1 LVKLCFTRVVSICG
15 RFQLFQ
21 FVLLSLVF
29 LSHYPYLNFK
39 IFSLKIIEKKEEERS
54 SLSCPALPSAPAA
67 WAAASG
73 PTSGHSPG
81 VGPPPGRLL
90 ASSHGVATPPSARLT
105 PLVVGSALVR
115 RKLAGQ
121 PQRGRYRLWRL
132 RRGRLCGLCCR

>member
-1 LVKLCFTRVVSICG
+1 
-15 RFQLFQ
+15 LFQ
-21 FVLLSLVF
+21 FVSLSLVF

-39 IFSLKIIEKKEEERS
+39 IFNLKIIEKKEKERN

-90 ASSHGVATPPSARLT
+90 ASSHGVAAPPSARLIPLVVTIKPRWLMDQT
-105 PLVVGSALVR
+105 PLVVGSTPLVVGSSR
-115 RKLAGQ
+115 WLLDQ
-121 PQRGRYRLWRL
+121 PRWLLDLPSRENL
-132 RRGRLCGLCCR
+132 